1 VQIDKKT
8 TGAWLVHHATKLQQV
23 TGVVSYDNVLVAG
36 KAAILLSALSA
47 SQQTTLSDG
56 KVVALARGANVNKLE
71 LQQLLNVLE
80 EHRLI
85 NKGTSGIAVLGVT
98 TPTVLQRAADIFEN
112 LEPTP
117 AENAA
122 IALAEMSSQSPIE
135 GKRARPWASDTFQL
149 SGEQTSELFES
160 SEQIGFIDYE
170 DVDERRLYFN
180 GNLFRRDDAQK
191 IARVLGTLNAAEKRS
206 VSEVDELLK
215 SRGCLPHAT
224 IERMLGSPLLA
235 KLNAIGM
242 YDINVVSN
250 EREEVGYITRPAA
263 FTKYGDG
270 LAADALDLTKALV
283 SSLTYGMER
292 RPSSQGRIRIVVALL
307 KSLIAGNWVGSA
319 TAIGQDYRA
328 LEIRRVLEI
337 RSGSDGYGHDMR
349 LLKIEVGEMALGVI
363 ESGDVS
369 ERSLPNFGGVAVTRF
384 TGPEQNRQ
392 ERRKKQRIDSKRA
405 TGDIITALRTG
416 GMLQ

>member
-1 VQIDKKT
+1 VKIDKKT
-8 TGAWLVHHATKLQQV
+8 TGAWLVHHANKLQQV

-47 SQQTTLSDG
+47 SQQTSLSRE

-71 LQQLLNVLE
+71 LEQLLNVLQ

-85 NKGTSGIAVLGVT
+85 NKGPSGIDVLGVT

-112 LEPTP
+112 LDPTP

-122 IALAEMSSQSPIE
+122 IALAELSSQSPVE
-135 GKRARPWASDTFQL
+135 AKSARPWASDTFQL
-149 SGEQTSELFES
+149 SVEQTSELFES

-170 DVDERRLYFN
+170 DVEDRRLYFN

-191 IARVLGTLNAAEKRS
+191 VARVLDTLNAAEKRL
-206 VSEVDELLK
+206 VTEVDELLRI
-215 SRGCLPHAT
+215 RGCLTHAA
-224 IERMLGSPLLA
+224 IERILGSALLT
-235 KLNAIGM
+235 KLNAIAM

-263 FTKYGDG
+263 FAKYGDG
-270 LAADALDLTKALV
+270 VAADALDLAKALV
-283 SSLTYGMER
+283 SSLTYGMQR
-292 RPSSQGRIRIVVALL
+292 RPTSQGRIQMVVALL
-307 KSLIAGNWVGSA
+307 KKLIRGDWVGSA

-328 LEIRRVLEI
+328 LEIRRVVEI
-337 RSGSDGYGHDMR
+337 RSGTQGYGHDMR
-349 LLKIEVGEMALGVI
+349 LLKIEVGDMALGVI
-363 ESGDVS
+363 QSGDVS

-392 ERRKKQRIDSKRA
+392 ERRKKQRLDSKRA
-405 TGDIITALRTG
+405 TGDIVKALRTG
-416 GMLQ
+416 GI

>member
-1 VQIDKKT
+1 MAIDKKT
-8 TGAWLVHHATKLQQV
+8 TGAWLVHHANKLQQV

-47 SQQTTLSDG
+47 SQQTSLSRE
-56 KVVALARGANVNKLE
+56 KVAALARGANVNKLE
-71 LQQLLNVLE
+71 LEQLLNVLE
-80 EHRLI
+80 QHRLI
-85 NKGTSGIAVLGVT
+85 NKGASGIDVLGVT
-98 TPTVLQRAADIFEN
+98 TPTVLQRAADIFDH

-122 IALAEMSSQSPIE
+122 IALAELTSQSPIE
-135 GKRARPWASDTFQL
+135 GKKARPWASDTFHL

-160 SEQIGFIDYE
+160 SEQIGFVDYE

-180 GNLFRRDDAQK
+180 GNLFRREDAQK
-191 IARVLGTLNAAEKRS
+191 VARVLGTLSDAEKRS
-206 VSEVDELLK
+206 VTEVDELLRT
-215 SRGCLPHAT
+215 RGCLTHAT
-224 IERMLGSPLLA
+224 IERMLGSSLLA

-263 FTKYGDG
+263 FAKFGDG
-270 LAADALDLTKALV
+270 VAADALDLAKALV
-283 SSLTYGMER
+283 SSLTYGMQR
-292 RPSSQGRIRIVVALL
+292 RPSNEGRIQMIVALL

-328 LEIRRVLEI
+328 LEIRRVVEI
-337 RSGSDGYGHDMR
+337 RSGRHGYGHDMR
-349 LLKIEVGEMALGVI
+349 LLKTEVGEMALGVI
-363 ESGDVS
+363 QSGDVS
-369 ERSLPNFGGVAVTRF
+369 ETSLPNFGGVAVTRF

-392 ERRKKQRIDSKRA
+392 ERRKKQRVDSKRA
-405 TGDIITALRTG
+405 TGDIVKALRTG
-416 GMLQ
+416 GMLR